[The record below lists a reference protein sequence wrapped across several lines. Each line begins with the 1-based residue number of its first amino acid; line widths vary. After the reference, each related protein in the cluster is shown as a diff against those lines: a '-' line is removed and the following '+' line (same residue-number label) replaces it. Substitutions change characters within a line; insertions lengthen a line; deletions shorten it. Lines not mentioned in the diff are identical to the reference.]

1 MWAVTATSTVGS
13 SMNIQ
18 YGKLLLAVLLVILVL
33 PPVVANEPTASP
45 STEESPVGEHKSGK
59 EQSKVASS
67 SDDAMRML
75 GQTMLCALQK
85 NDIKMFRRCWL
96 LEDDMDKV
104 FESST
109 TSSRTFSKEYRAMM
123 KEHAHK
129 LKDVV
134 TAMFPLLRRAL
145 VRTYGDLS
153 KISLESIAATGK
165 DVGET
170 TLVSSFIITFS
181 SSNEVKVV
189 YVIDDGFYVN
199 NRWYFTDQPT
209 PYIKVITND
218 RTRKVFLTTFATK
231 AERDLFDSLP
241 KTAQG
246 NRVGIKGVGEE

>member
-1 MWAVTATSTVGS
+1 
-13 SMNIQ
+13 
-18 YGKLLLAVLLVILVL
+18 
-33 PPVVANEPTASP
+33 
-45 STEESPVGEHKSGK
+45 
-59 EQSKVASS
+59 
-67 SDDAMRML
+67 
-75 GQTMLCALQK
+75 
-85 NDIKMFRRCWL
+85 
-96 LEDDMDKV
+96 
-104 FESST
+104 
-109 TSSRTFSKEYRAMM
+109 
-123 KEHAHK
+123 
-129 LKDVV
+129 
-134 TAMFPLLRRAL
+134 MFPLLRRAL

-241 KTAQG
+241 GTAQG

>member
-1 MWAVTATSTVGS
+1 
-13 SMNIQ
+13 
-18 YGKLLLAVLLVILVL
+18 
-33 PPVVANEPTASP
+33 
-45 STEESPVGEHKSGK
+45 
-59 EQSKVASS
+59 
-67 SDDAMRML
+67 
-75 GQTMLCALQK
+75 
-85 NDIKMFRRCWL
+85 
-96 LEDDMDKV
+96 
-104 FESST
+104 
-109 TSSRTFSKEYRAMM
+109 M

-165 DVGET
+165 NVGET

-241 KTAQG
+241 GTAQG
-246 NRVGIKGVGEE
+246 NRVGIKGVGDE